1 MFEWTSLYAL
11 GLHIQ
16 LGHFRYPCPILE
28 PTPNPFI
35 IIHVNGIHYYVHVY
49 FCMCSHVCSTDPVN
63 QLLAIGWYPATVT
76 HPKMCATFQLLHHC
90 HLQTLQSKHSLVDF
104 YTALECE
111 TNNTGLIP
119 LKVRSPTCGSVLDSG
134 EKESLYFFLTN
145 VQTMEIPFTT
155 QAFWSGP
162 PRWVVYCNEAG

>member
-16 LGHFRYPCPILE
+16 LGHFRSPCSIPE
-28 PTPNPFI
+28 PAPNPFV
-35 IIHVNGIHYYVHVY
+35 IIHVNGIHYVHMY
-49 FCMCSHVCSTDPVN
+49 FWMCSHVCSPDQVD
-63 QLLAIGWYPATVT
+63 QLLAFGWYPATVT
-76 HPKMCATFQLLHHC
+76 CPKMCAMFQLLHHSC
-90 HLQTLQSKHSLVDF
+90 LQTLQSKHSLVDF
-104 YTALECE
+104 YTALEHE

-119 LKVRSPTCGSVLDSG
+119 LKVRSPTCSSVLDSG
-134 EKESLYFFLTN
+134 KKESLYFFLTN

-162 PRWVVYCNEAG
+162 PRWVVYCNKAR